1 MGRTKPIKIY
11 SLDTETYNGLIGKIK
26 RIAIYDGQEITYGYN
41 FSDIYSYIKEQAKK
55 YRVHIYIHNME
66 FDIRKMPE
74 LFEHRMIIWEKSF
87 ILNGKI
93 ATITTNDFIMHD
105 SFRLLPMSLSA
116 LSKGFQ
122 VTHAKLD
129 LWTEVQKEYPNEY
142 KNIVD
147 FLDRCDKDNELYL
160 RYLGYDVIS
169 LYEIIEKLKDISG
182 IPLKDFVKRVSTA
195 SLSRYLFKKGWKDI
209 KFADKDFQSDFD
221 ILCSYDYT
229 NDLEAEEFL
238 RASYCGGRVEV
249 FKMILE
255 NGFHYDINSLYP
267 FCMLQ
272 ELPIGKPL
280 HYYNSDISK
289 EYFNNWCSNHRGYG
303 FLSCTVYIPKQHIP
317 PLPVKMG
324 KLTFPTGT
332 VYGTWSFEE
341 LEYAVNECGVKILEY
356 HEVIFYRRTYPV
368 FKKFVETFYK
378 LKEQASEEGN
388 EALRTFAKLILNT
401 GYGYTGMRRDDK
413 TQLKDYSQLENP
425 KLKVVYANE
434 KMGFIE
440 CLSEIKSKYIQV
452 QIASAI
458 TSKARLT
465 LLKAL
470 KAGEKLGNVY
480 YCDTDSVVLDVQ
492 LPATFVDDF
501 KIGKFK
507 LESKPSRG
515 IFLKPKVYAELFENE
530 AHVKFKGVSR
540 ETQSTMNMSDYEI
553 LLKELTNLDKDF
565 VIVEKNRLTFRSI
578 MYTQKNDLDP
588 NSFEVRDKKFNL
600 KTVEKRQ
607 MNIAENITTPLH
619 FETEQDFEEFDYNH
633 FTPEVQF
640 SMIKEV

>member
-11 SLDTETYNGLIGKIK
+11 TLDTETYNGLIGKIK
-26 RIAIYDGQEITYGYN
+26 RIAIYDGKEITYGYN
-41 FSDIYSYIKEQAKK
+41 FSDIYPYIKEQAKK

-66 FDIRKMPE
+66 FDARKMPE
-74 LFEHRMIIWEKSF
+74 LFKKGFIIWEKSF

-93 ATITTNDFIMHD
+93 ATITTNDFILHD
-105 SFRLLPMSLSA
+105 SFRILPMSLSA

-129 LWTEVQKEYPNEY
+129 LWAEVEKEYPNKY
-142 KNIVD
+142 KDIVD

-169 LYEIIEKLKDISG
+169 LYEIIEKLQVISG

-195 SLSRYLFKKGWKDI
+195 SLSRYLFKNGWKEI
-209 KFADKDFQSDFD
+209 QFADTDGHKDFDK
-221 ILCSYDYT
+221 LCAYDYT
-229 NDLEAEEFL
+229 SDLEAEEFL

-249 FKMILE
+249 FKMLLE
-255 NGFHYDINSLYP
+255 NGYHYDINSLYP
-267 FCMLQ
+267 YCMLQ
-272 ELPIGKPL
+272 ELPVGQPL
-280 HYYNSDISK
+280 HYFNADISE
-289 EYFNNWCSNHRGYG
+289 EYFNNWLNNHRGYG
-303 FLSCTVYIPKQHIP
+303 FLCCTLYISPQHIP

-332 VYGTWSFEE
+332 VYGTWTFEE
-341 LEYAVNECGVKILEY
+341 LEYAVNECDVRILEF

-368 FKKFVETFYK
+368 FKRFVETFYK
-378 LKEQASEEGN
+378 LKEQASEEHN
-388 EALRTFAKLILNT
+388 EALRTFAKLILNC

-425 KLKVVYANE
+425 KFKVVYANE
-434 KMGFIE
+434 QMGFIE
-440 CLSEIKSKYIQV
+440 CVSEIKSKYIQV

-480 YCDTDSVVLDVQ
+480 YCDTDSIVLDVP
-492 LPATFVDDF
+492 LPDFFIDDYE
-501 KIGKFK
+501 IGKFK
-507 LESKPSRG
+507 LESMPIRG
-515 IFLKPKVYAELFENE
+515 IFLKPKVYAELFDNE

-540 ETQSTMNMSDYEI
+540 ETQATMNMSDYEM

-565 VIVEKNRLTFRSI
+565 IVVEKNRLTFRSI
-578 MYTQKNDLDP
+578 MYTQKKQLDP
-588 NSFEVRDKKFNL
+588 NTFEVRNKKFNL
-600 KTVEKRQ
+600 KTVEKRK
-607 MNIAENITTPLH
+607 MNYAENKTEPLH
-619 FETEQDFEEFDYNH
+619 FETEQDFEEFNYNH

-640 SMIKEV
+640 SMLKEV